1 MKMGIERA
9 LKAAFGPAL
18 KEVIQVGGSPDADP
32 GATVDAIDIH
42 LNMLR
47 GAIHSYGGSVEVA
60 SVAGG
65 VAHLKYVGPK
75 PIGYGVAAAVKE
87 RFKDLK
93 EVVMMEGET
102 GQPIQF

>member
-18 KEVIQVGGSPDADP
+18 KEVVQVGAAPGADP
-32 GATVDAIDIH
+32 GATVEAIDMH

-65 VAHLKYVGPK
+65 VAELKYIGPK

-87 RFKDLK
+87 RFKDLRGILM
-93 EVVMMEGET
+93 VDGET
-102 GQPIQF
+102 GQPIEF